1 MSSELKVDT
10 ISEKTT
16 SNGVAFSN
24 ELKVDTI
31 SEKTTASGVTI
42 DGVLIKDGAIA
53 SSYISGLTS
62 GLTEADVWEIT
73 SNISLGAEAD
83 ITAWVRPNGT
93 LQNYLGTGMSHSS
106 GIFTFPST
114 GFWLV
119 VFEAQ
124 LDSTQAAQA
133 NIKATNDNSTYTT
146 IGSIG
151 LQYNVPESSDVK
163 SVIVDV
169 TDTANDKVKFSALAS
184 GGTSTINGL
193 TSYTQTN
200 VKFIKLGDT

>member
-1 MSSELKVDT
+1 MSS
-10 ISEKTT
+10 
-16 SNGVAFSN
+16 

-42 DGVLIKDGAIA
+42 DGVLLKDSKIGGTITIPGSTGTMA
-53 SSYISGLTS
+53 LTS
-62 GLTEADVWEIT
+62 DISAGGLTEADVWEIT

-106 GIFTFPST
+106 GVFTFPST

-124 LDSTQAAQA
+124 LDSTQAASA
-133 NIKATNDNSTYTT
+133 FILATNDNSTYTK

-151 LQYNVPESSDVK
+151 LQFDVVESSDVK

-169 TDTANDKVKFSALAS
+169 TDTANDKIKFSASAT
-184 GGTSTINGL
+184 GGTSTINGF
-193 TSYTQTN
+193 TGYTLTN

>member
-1 MSSELKVDT
+1 MPGQIK
-10 ISEKTT
+10 
-16 SNGVAFSN
+16 
-24 ELKVDTI
+24 
-31 SEKTTASGVTI
+31 I
-42 DGVLIKDGAIA
+42 DDGAGNYTILTNA
-53 SSYISGLTS
+53 GSLGSDKTITIPNTTGTMALTS
-62 GLTEADVWEIT
+62 DISAGGLTEADVWEIT

-106 GIFTFPST
+106 GVFTFPST

-124 LDSTQAAQA
+124 LDSTQAASA
-133 NIKATNDNSTYTT
+133 FILATNDNSTYTK

-151 LQYNVPESSDVK
+151 LQFDVVESSDVK

-169 TDTANDKVKFSALAS
+169 TDTANDKIKFSASAT
-184 GGTSTINGL
+184 GGTSTINGF
-193 TSYTQTN
+193 TGYTLTN

>member
-10 ISEKTT
+10 ISEKTP
-16 SNGVAFSN
+16 
-24 ELKVDTI
+24 
-31 SEKTTASGVTI
+31 ASGVTV
-42 DGVLIKDGAIA
+42 DGVLVKDGAIA

-73 SNISLGAEAD
+73 SNITLGAEAD
-83 ITAWVRPNGT
+83 ITSWVRPNGT

-106 GIFTFPST
+106 GVFTFPST

-124 LDSTQAAQA
+124 LDSTQAASA
-133 NIKATNDNSTYTT
+133 FILATNDNSTYTK

-151 LQYNVPESSDVK
+151 LQYDVVESSDVK

-169 TDTANDKVKFSALAS
+169 TDTANDKVKFSASAS
-184 GGTSTINGL
+184 GGTSTINGF
-193 TSYTQTN
+193 TGYTMTN

>member
-1 MSSELKVDT
+1 MPGQIK
-10 ISEKTT
+10 
-16 SNGVAFSN
+16 
-24 ELKVDTI
+24 
-31 SEKTTASGVTI
+31 I
-42 DGVLIKDGAIA
+42 DDGAGNYTILTNA
-53 SSYISGLTS
+53 GSLGSDKTITIPNTTGTMALTS
-62 GLTEADVWEIT
+62 DISAGGLTEADVWEIT

-106 GIFTFPST
+106 GVFTFPST

-124 LDSTQAAQA
+124 LDSTQAASA
-133 NIKATNDNSTYTT
+133 FILATNDNSTYTK

-151 LQYNVPESSDVK
+151 LQFDVVESSDVK

-169 TDTANDKVKFSALAS
+169 TDTANDKIKFSASAT
-184 GGTSTINGL
+184 GGTSTINGF
-193 TSYTQTN
+193 TGYTMTN

>member
-1 MSSELKVDT
+1 MPGQIK
-10 ISEKTT
+10 
-16 SNGVAFSN
+16 
-24 ELKVDTI
+24 
-31 SEKTTASGVTI
+31 I
-42 DGVLIKDGAIA
+42 DDGAGNYTILTNA
-53 SSYISGLTS
+53 GSLGSDKTITIPNTTGTMALTS
-62 GLTEADVWEIT
+62 DISAGGLTEADVWEIT

-106 GIFTFPST
+106 GVFTFPST

-124 LDSTQAAQA
+124 LDSTQAASA
-133 NIKATNDNSTYTT
+133 FILATNDNSTYTK

-151 LQYNVPESSDVK
+151 LQFDVVESSDVK

-169 TDTANDKVKFSALAS
+169 TDTANDKIKFSASAT
-184 GGTSTINGL
+184 GGTSTINGF
-193 TSYTQTN
+193 TGYTITN